1 MFNSYKENTL
11 QYYPEK
17 CINCLMC
24 TKVCPH
30 GVFTEGEKGKGHV
43 ELTRPEKCMECGA
56 CAGNCPVEAIE
67 VESGV
72 GCAWAMIGAA
82 LKGKDMDSD
91 AVCCGEDG
99 CCQ

>member
-24 TKVCPH
+24 TNTCPH
-30 GVFTEGEKGKGHV
+30 GVFTEGEKHV
-43 ELTRPEKCMECGA
+43 ELTRPELCMECGA
-56 CAGNCPVEAIE
+56 CAGNCPVQAIE
-67 VESGV
+67 VQSGV
-72 GCAWAMIGAA
+72 GCAWAMINAA
-82 LKGKDMDSD
+82 LKGKDMDSE
-91 AVCCGEDG
+91 ACCCGEDG

>member
-1 MFNSYKENTL
+1 
-11 QYYPEK
+11 
-17 CINCLMC
+17 MC
-24 TKVCPH
+24 TKACPH

-43 ELTRPEKCMECGA
+43 ELTEPESCMECGA
-56 CAGNCPVEAIE
+56 CAANCPVQAIE